1 MKELN
6 STEIQEVSGGHT
18 KSEGQIVGEAILAT
32 AAVIVAG
39 PTIGAFLILGGF
51 IVNNISEV

>member
-6 STEIQEVSGGHT
+6 CSEIAEVSGGHT

-39 PTIGAFLILGGF
+39 PTIGAWLILGGF
-51 IVNNISEV
+51 IINNVSEA

>member
-6 STEIQEVSGGHT
+6 ITEIQEVSGGHT